1 MNENKELVLKKQK
14 RRYEFLLELW
24 KVVKGSLH
32 EQANLYV
39 VAGSLG
45 FSLEETWELHSYF
58 SEKGFFAM
66 ETSGLDITLSHSA
79 IVEIENSLTNPQQST
94 EHFPATVI
102 QNFNAPVGSVQ
113 TGNHSI
119 SNVNQNIGQNF
130 SEILEQLAII
140 RSQFQSSSVADKEDF
155 IDIVNDLEKEIIKE
169 NPNKSK
175 IKGFLTTTKDFAVKT
190 GTELAAT
197 TLAKLIESQIGIKG

>member
-1 MNENKELVLKKQK
+1 MNENRNIVLEKQK
-14 RRYEFLLELW
+14 RRYELILELW
-24 KVVKGSLH
+24 KKVNGKEYTDVNFWK
-32 EQANLYV
+32 
-39 VAGSLG
+39 VADNLG
-45 FSLEETWELHSYF
+45 FSKDEATEIYHYLMNE
-58 SEKGFFAM
+58 GFFSSRRAGGGV
-66 ETSGLDITLSHSA
+66 SLSHRA
-79 IVEIENSLTNPQQST
+79 IVEIENSISNPQQST

-113 TGNHSI
+113 NGNHSI